1 MPLLKPI
8 LPTTAQWEMA
18 ASKIPIEFFHT
29 QKIISKSYKCAC
41 FYGIQWVK
49 KGENITMYVFR
60 YFSSFHAEKKCLN
73 YKLLK

>member
-18 ASKIPIEFFHT
+18 ASKIPI
-29 QKIISKSYKCAC
+29 KIFPHAKNISKSYKCAC

-49 KGENITMYVFR
+49 EGENITMFLDI
-60 YFSSFHAEKKCLN
+60 FLHFMPKKN
-73 YKLLK
+73 V

>member
-18 ASKIPIEFFHT
+18 ASKIPIEFFPHA
-29 QKIISKSYKCAC
+29 KNISKSYKCAC

-49 KGENITMYVFR
+49 KGENITMFLDI
-60 YFSSFHAEKKCLN
+60 FLHFMPKKKCLN